1 MSLPLEFCVKD
12 NGSGVPEDLLP
23 NLFDPFVTTKATGS
37 GLGLA
42 LVAKIVGDHGG
53 IIECESQPRKT
64 IFRVLLPMFNTAKN
78 FEQSNGDDASGPS
91 SLAAKDTR

>member
-1 MSLPLEFCVKD
+1 M
-12 NGSGVPEDLLP
+12 PEDLLP
-23 NLFDPFVTTKATGS
+23 NLFDPFVTTKPTGS

-64 IFRVLLPMFNTAKN
+64 IFRVLLPMFNTAKH
-78 FEQSNGDDASGPS
+78 FDPS
-91 SLAAKDTR
+91 SRDDVSGTPLHASHDSR

>member
-1 MSLPLEFCVKD
+1 
-12 NGSGVPEDLLP
+12 VPDDLLP
-23 NLFDPFVTTKATGS
+23 NLFDPFVTTKPTGS

-64 IFRVLLPMFNTAKN
+64 TFRVLLPMFNSTKKLDP
-78 FEQSNGDDASGPS
+78 SDRDDIAGT
-91 SLAAKDTR
+91 SLQNTR

>member
-1 MSLPLEFCVKD
+1 VKD

-64 IFRVLLPMFNTAKN
+64 TFRVLMPMFSSAKQLPDHTN
-78 FEQSNGDDASGPS
+78 RDDVSGTPLHASQG
-91 SLAAKDTR
+91 TR